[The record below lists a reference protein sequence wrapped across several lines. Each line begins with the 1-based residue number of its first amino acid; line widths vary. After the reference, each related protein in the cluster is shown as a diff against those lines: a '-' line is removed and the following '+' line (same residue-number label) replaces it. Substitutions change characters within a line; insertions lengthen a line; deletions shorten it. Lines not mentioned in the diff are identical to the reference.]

1 MKKNFDIDILEN
13 VIEFFDSIE
22 KKAVE
27 KILHNMRRSQVV
39 LDNKFFKKLNNEIW
53 EFRTLYNKKQ
63 YRILAFWDKT
73 SKTDTLVVGT
83 SGFIK
88 KTQKTPKKELNKA
101 EKIRSEYFQSKTTIK
116 N

>member
-1 MKKNFDIDILEN
+1 MKKNFEIKILEN

-27 KILHNMRRSQVV
+27 KILQNMRKSQII
-39 LDNKFFKKLNNEIW
+39 LDTKFFKKLNDEIW

-63 YRILAFWDKT
+63 YRILAFWDKS
-73 SKTDTLVVGT
+73 SKTDTLVIGT
-83 SGFIK
+83 NGFVK

-101 EKIRSEYFQSKTTIK
+101 EKIKNEYFQSKK

>member
-1 MKKNFDIDILEN
+1 MKKNFEIEILEN

-27 KILHNMRRSQVV
+27 KILQNMRKSQII
-39 LDNKFFKKLNNEIW
+39 LDTKFFKKLNDEIW

-63 YRILAFWDKT
+63 YRILAFWDKS
-73 SKTDTLVVGT
+73 SKTDTLVIGT
-83 SGFIK
+83 NGFIK

-101 EKIRSEYFQSKTTIK
+101 EKIKNEYFQSK
-116 N
+116 NN